1 MIVKQLKKILD
12 DYSDTIEVKI
22 EVPEHDGG
30 SSEYDIV
37 RESYSKTWN
46 ELNLIC
52 E

>member
-1 MIVKQLKKILD
+1 MTVKELKEILN
-12 DYSDTIEVKI
+12 DYSDIIEVKI
-22 EVPEHDGG
+22 EVPENDGG

-37 RESYSKTWN
+37 REVYSKTWN